1 MTAPATT
8 GAGESRLARVGLVV
22 ELLRRGWYSGQQ
34 IMSYVEIESE
44 RAGERTRY
52 NNVQG
57 ATRNAKLRTLTDGRC
72 WQYMDV
78 NREMTGK
85 GSAFRLW
92 TITEEMVPR
101 AHPAWQRGDAEGWM
115 LKLGAEG
122 RVIRRRFF
130 RQHVDNVGDGRMAS
144 RRALD
149 SEIAGSSPAPPARR
163 RAWFPPVSGG
173 AVAKRREEQGRLDW

>member
-8 GAGESRLARVGLVV
+8 RAGESRLARVGLVV

-44 RAGERTRY
+44 RAGERTAY

-57 ATRNAKLRTLTDGRC
+57 ATRNAKLRTLSDGRC
-72 WQYMDV
+72 WEYMDV

-101 AHPAWQRGDAEGWM
+101 PHAAWQRGDAEGWM
-115 LKLGAEG
+115 LKQGPPDKDG
-122 RVIRRRFF
+122 NPTVIERRFS
-130 RQHVDNVGDGRMAS
+130 RQQVDNLGDGRAAS
-144 RRALD
+144 R
-149 SEIAGSSPAPPARR
+149 EVQTPPARR
-163 RAWFPPVSGG
+163 RPWSPPVSGG
-173 AVAKRREEQGRLDW
+173 AVPRRSGEQGRLDW